1 MAGAKNTASSK
12 PCVNGKILTVPGS
25 TGGNGSAR
33 RRIAQ
38 PAQKHH
44 HREPGDDEGGE
55 RAAGVEGEENIERHP
70 GGQHRGA
77 RGDNLVQFSFRPA
90 GDGCHCAAWRRAV
103 SALRLDGAAGA
114 DGGFEDVSKPDG
126 HHALVGAEVT
136 RLKSIW
142 ILGFGILNGASS
154 RRLLQLRSPHLEL
167 ALKQEVFDEGNCARR
182 YWQLYF
188 PASAGQ
194 PAGATARR
202 TPQAYSLIRLRH
214 LLPSD
219 GRRTML
225 AAH

>member
-1 MAGAKNTASSK
+1 M
-12 PCVNGKILTVPGS
+12 
-25 TGGNGSAR
+25 
-33 RRIAQ
+33 
-38 PAQKHH
+38 
-44 HREPGDDEGGE
+44 
-55 RAAGVEGEENIERHP
+55 
-70 GGQHRGA
+70 
-77 RGDNLVQFSFRPA
+77 
-90 GDGCHCAAWRRAV
+90 
-103 SALRLDGAAGA
+103 
-114 DGGFEDVSKPDG
+114 
-126 HHALVGAEVT
+126 T